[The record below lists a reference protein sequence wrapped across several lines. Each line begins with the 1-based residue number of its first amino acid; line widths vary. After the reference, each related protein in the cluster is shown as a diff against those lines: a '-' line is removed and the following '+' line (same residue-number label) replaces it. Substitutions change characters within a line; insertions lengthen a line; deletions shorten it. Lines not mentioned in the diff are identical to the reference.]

1 MRVLIACEFSGK
13 VREAF
18 NALGHDAMS
27 CDVLPSEVEGNH
39 YQGDVRDLIGEK
51 FDLLIAHPPCTY
63 LCNSG
68 VRWLHKDATRWD
80 KLRDGA
86 AFFNLFLD
94 WDCPRVCIENPIM
107 HKYAKELI
115 GGVKYSQIIQ
125 PYMFGHLESKATCLW
140 LKGLNPL
147 IPTNNVKKE
156 WERLP
161 KKHAQRIHM
170 LPPSKDRGKLRSIT
184 FKGIAEAMATQWGKY
199 E

>member
-1 MRVLIACEFSGK
+1 MRVLIACEFSGT

-27 CDVLPSEVEGNH
+27 CDVLPSEVDGNH

-68 VRWLHKDATRWD
+68 VHWLHKDASRWD
-80 KLRDGA
+80 KLIDGA
-86 AFFNLFLD
+86 AFFKLFLD

-115 GGVKYSQIIQ
+115 GGVKYSQIVQ

-147 IPTNNVKKE
+147 VSTNNVKNE

-161 KKHAQRIHM
+161 KKQAQRIHM

-184 FKGIAEAMATQWGKY
+184 FKGIAEAMATQWGKH